1 MKFKIKAF
9 LVPFLF
15 LFITSCASTLSVQSD
30 SDSQYDLSS
39 YKSYAII
46 SPTLDD
52 QDEMISINPILI
64 QRISRALD
72 SALIQKGLIK
82 SDQSDLTIKF
92 YIGTKREIERSTDL
106 GGYGYYGYRYLDS
119 RDQRYIRSEKDEISI
134 RFHDTKTDDVVWYA
148 FTRFKRSSDQYDQSG
163 VDSLINEVLSN
174 FN

>member
-72 SALIQKGLIK
+72 SALDQKGLIK
-82 SDQSDLTIKF
+82 SDQSDLTVKF

-148 FTRFKRSSDQYDQSG
+148 FTRFKRSSDQYDQAG

>member
-39 YKSYAII
+39 YKSYVII

-82 SDQSDLTIKF
+82 S
-92 YIGTKREIERSTDL
+92 
-106 GGYGYYGYRYLDS
+106 
-119 RDQRYIRSEKDEISI
+119 
-134 RFHDTKTDDVVWYA
+134 
-148 FTRFKRSSDQYDQSG
+148 
-163 VDSLINEVLSN
+163 
-174 FN
+174 

>member
-1 MKFKIKAF
+1 MKFKIKAL
-9 LVPFLF
+9 LVPLFF
-15 LFITSCASTLSVQSD
+15 LFINSCASSLSVQSD

-39 YKSYAII
+39 YKSYTII

-52 QDEMISINPILI
+52 QEDMISINPILI

-72 SALIQKGLIK
+72 SALIQKGLIQ
-82 SDQSDLTIKF
+82 SDQSDMTVKF

-119 RDQRYIRSEKDEISI
+119 RDQRYIRSDKDEISI
-134 RFHDTKTDDVVWYA
+134 RFHDTRTDDVVWYA
-148 FTRFKRSSDQYDQSG
+148 FTRFKRPTDQYDQAG

>member
-30 SDSQYDLSS
+30 SDSQYDLSF
-39 YKSYAII
+39 YKSYVII

-148 FTRFKRSSDQYDQSG
+148 FTRFKRSGDQYDQAG

>member
-1 MKFKIKAF
+1 
-9 LVPFLF
+9 
-15 LFITSCASTLSVQSD
+15 
-30 SDSQYDLSS
+30 
-39 YKSYAII
+39 
-46 SPTLDD
+46 
-52 QDEMISINPILI
+52 MISINPILI

-82 SDQSDLTIKF
+82 SDQSDLTVKF

-148 FTRFKRSSDQYDQSG
+148 FTRFKRSSDQYDQAG